1 MNLINNKQLKT
12 IEIASHSG
20 FCYGVKRAV
29 ETTKKIKL
37 DNPNKNI
44 FILGE
49 LIHNSKVIDELNELG
64 IKTVDVLENPA
75 PKNSICII
83 RSHGASVDLIE
94 EIKEMGYEVVDLTC
108 LDVKKVQD
116 TAVSIVQ
123 EDYFLIILGKEEHPE
138 VVAISSNAKKYAKNE
153 NDVLVVKSL
162 DELVQKEDLIK
173 DKKKIG
179 VVIQTT
185 QKIELLSAVV
195 NYLISKTKELK
206 VINTICHSTNLR
218 QNEAKEMGK
227 KSDLMVVVGS
237 KNSANTTHLF
247 EILKDITTTIFI
259 EDENELEN
267 YKGLVE
273 KSNHIGITAGAST
286 PDYLINKIEQKLKT
300 M

>member
-116 TAVSIVQ
+116 KAVSIVQ

-138 VVAISSNAKKYAKNE
+138 VVAISSNARKYAKNE